1 LECFYTVCRK
11 HHFLLAIRI
20 KPTVCRFGKPPHDLF
35 RIRTREDMIM
45 TGEQAW
51 SAAEEAYRIESDAIL
66 HALRGISREEFLRA
80 VSVLKNAPRI
90 AASGC
95 GHSGICCQHFAHL
108 MCCIERPARFISP
121 AEAVHGATGFLQRGD
136 VMLLAS
142 RGGKTAELIPIL
154 SICKEKGVVVIAVT
168 EDPDSPL
175 AKGADI
181 VLQMLVTK
189 EVDRF
194 NMQGTTSFTVLS
206 VLFDALQA
214 ALIVETEYQSEQ
226 FALIHPGGAVGARLN
241 HTKP

>member
-1 LECFYTVCRK
+1 
-11 HHFLLAIRI
+11 
-20 KPTVCRFGKPPHDLF
+20 
-35 RIRTREDMIM
+35 MS
-45 TGEQAW
+45 GEQAW
-51 SAAEEAYRIESDAIL
+51 RAAEEAYRIESDAIL

-121 AEAVHGATGFLQRGD
+121 AEAVHGATGFLQCGD

-154 SICKEKGVVVIAVT
+154 SICKEKGVTVIAVT